1 MSTLETVE
9 QYMSIYGPFILTTL
23 GIIGNILSILI
34 FLSPRYRRQS
44 SYFYLLSLA
53 LSDLCF
59 LIINLFEDTFRNHNQ
74 LYQSR
79 INFLDRSPSFIC
91 ILVQYARSETRS
103 LSSWIIVSFTI
114 ERLIVV
120 FYPLKRAII
129 CRRKIARFVVFLLF
143 ITTLLCNINVPFH
156 YGIISLHNPLQND
169 TICDILPKYRAI
181 YMRFAITT
189 MILVYLLPMCII
201 GIVNMLICCKLW
213 RNSLML
219 DKSEDTIST
228 TERHHVYPSSVPS
241 SQHSSYFSEFLSCIH
256 LSARSSS
263 SIESKKLPKGRNT
276 PLDLYHSTGKLLNIN
291 KNLSLGNGS
300 PDIENIGSH
309 RSSRSLSSA
318 SANFSLQTKYSVSS
332 AKNQIHSRT
341 QRVTA
346 TLLLVSCSFL
356 LLNSPYCAVWIAN
369 YVHGFKNSTLKSIK
383 EITELFMLTNFCI
396 NFLLYCVS
404 GKVFRSELLCLL
416 RCQWKELYDRYEG
429 ERKVQR
435 KTRSKVEIQLNEKK
449 FEIRAPCL
457 RRNDQQRHLTASS
470 LKNSK
475 CLMNQRS
482 SR

>member
-1 MSTLETVE
+1 MANTTIIKFGTPSDEPITTDLEGWKVIEGSPTMKIWIQHTSADGSMISGTWLATQGSYHATYTSYEFVHLIEGQLSITPDEGGETV
-9 QYMSIYGPFILTTL
+9 QLGPGDAFVIEPGFK
-23 GIIGNILSILI
+23 GI
-34 FLSPRYRRQS
+34 
-44 SYFYLLSLA
+44 
-53 LSDLCF
+53 
-59 LIINLFEDTFRNHNQ
+59 
-74 LYQSR
+74 
-79 INFLDRSPSFIC
+79 
-91 ILVQYARSETRS
+91 
-103 LSSWIIVSFTI
+103 WKI
-114 ERLIVV
+114 EE
-120 FYPLKRAII
+120 K
-129 CRRKIARFVVFLLF
+129 
-143 ITTLLCNINVPFH
+143 
-156 YGIISLHNPLQND
+156 
-169 TICDILPKYRAI
+169 
-181 YMRFAITT
+181 
-189 MILVYLLPMCII
+189 
-201 GIVNMLICCKLW
+201 
-213 RNSLML
+213 
-219 DKSEDTIST
+219 
-228 TERHHVYPSSVPS
+228 
-241 SQHSSYFSEFLSCIH
+241 
-256 LSARSSS
+256 
-263 SIESKKLPKGRNT
+263 
-276 PLDLYHSTGKLLNIN
+276 
-291 KNLSLGNGS
+291 GNGS

-449 FEIRAPCL
+449 FEIRASCL